1 MAHRNQSK
9 PVINPSRQ
17 RSRTTVEPTATFV
30 ASLARPA
37 PLTLLCMAC
46 RTPRCA
52 DTNRIVLWHPDG
64 AQPSFECAGAGAPGL
79 DLP

>member
-1 MAHRNQSK
+1 
-9 PVINPSRQ
+9 
-17 RSRTTVEPTATFV
+17 V

-52 DTNRIVLWHPDG
+52 DTDRIVLWHRTPQDDG
-64 AQPSFECAGAGAPGL
+64 ECAGAGAPGL
-79 DLP
+79 DWNPVRRGWQDIAADREDEIAFLATRAGDH